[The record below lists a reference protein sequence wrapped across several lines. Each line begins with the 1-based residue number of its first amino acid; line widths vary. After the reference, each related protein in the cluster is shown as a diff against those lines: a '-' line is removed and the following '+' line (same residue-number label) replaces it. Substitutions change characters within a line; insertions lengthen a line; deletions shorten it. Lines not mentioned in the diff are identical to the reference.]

1 MDMFCRLVRYIVR
14 QALLLA
20 RGHAARFTLKTY
32 LGCTGLLFIQALL
45 QALFLG
51 KQVQGSTSKN
61 LEHCTDYK
69 CALNG
74 WGNFLGA
81 VVVFEVVTRYC
92 FLMTIPESFQL
103 LLLSAPGSTS
113 SSQPTITGN

>member
-1 MDMFCRLVRYIVR
+1 MFCRLVRYIVM

-20 RGHAARFTLKTY
+20 RGHSARFTLKTY
-32 LGCTGLLFIQALL
+32 LGCTALLFIQALL

-69 CALNG
+69 CVLNG
-74 WGNFLGA
+74 WGNFWGV
-81 VVVFEVVTRYC
+81 VVVFEMVTRYC

-103 LLLSAPGSTS
+103 LLSAPGSTS
-113 SSQPTITGN
+113 SRQPTITGN